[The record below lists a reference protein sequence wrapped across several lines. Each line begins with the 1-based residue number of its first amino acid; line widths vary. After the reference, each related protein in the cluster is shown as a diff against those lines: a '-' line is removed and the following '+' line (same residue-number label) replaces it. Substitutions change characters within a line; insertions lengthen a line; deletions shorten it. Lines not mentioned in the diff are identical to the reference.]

1 MLRCLLRSAM
11 VRKFWMGLGVLGGD
25 LRIFHVSL
33 RAIKGS
39 GNLPGTFSCRFDFR
53 VLWPP
58 VAQSPPVIGRTA
70 LADSRRLCVF
80 RVEAFAVSN
89 ARGLGVASASL
100 FRRQS
105 RALWRPKLVRR
116 YAIPTA
122 SRRPAR

>member
-1 MLRCLLRSAM
+1 MLRCVLRSAM
-11 VRKFWMGLGVLGGD
+11 VRKSWMGLGVLGGD

-33 RAIKGS
+33 RAIKRS

-70 LADSRRLCVF
+70 LADSRRFCVF

-89 ARGLGVASASL
+89 ARGLCVSL
-100 FRRQS
+100 SYLLRTHC
-105 RALWRPKLVRR
+105 RALGR
-116 YAIPTA
+116 
-122 SRRPAR
+122 